1 VEGAVSQLVEGGEG
15 VGEEVA
21 LTGKELEDWLLEN
34 GEIGGDRL
42 GPIAQDILGQT
53 IQKQMEFLK
62 QVKGLMPI
70 SDAMEWAEQR
80 TIEFFGFDTD
90 KWIK

>member
-1 VEGAVSQLVEGGEG
+1 
-15 VGEEVA
+15 
-21 LTGKELEDWLLEN
+21 
-34 GEIGGDRL
+34 
-42 GPIAQDILGQT
+42 
-53 IQKQMEFLK
+53 LK